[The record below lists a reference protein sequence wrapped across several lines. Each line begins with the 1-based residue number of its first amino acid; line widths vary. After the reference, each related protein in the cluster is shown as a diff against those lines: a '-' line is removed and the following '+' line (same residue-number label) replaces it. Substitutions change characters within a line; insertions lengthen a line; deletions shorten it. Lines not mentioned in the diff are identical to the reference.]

1 LTVQDDFLMAISLT
15 RSSSIA
21 VQSAIRSPQSA
32 IFIAFSAMLI
42 ISWRRWMGPIVDSGR
57 ELDLPFRLLRG
68 ELLYRDVHYLYPP
81 FSPYLNA
88 LLYRL
93 FSVHLDVL
101 QASGLVCAAL
111 VVIFCYSIA
120 RRLLPPFGSIVAVF
134 AVIVWSVFKPS
145 GNLVFPYAFAAL
157 HGMVIAL
164 AVLLITL
171 RYAEKRRRRE
181 LLAAGVLIGLAAITK
196 QEFAL
201 AGAAT
206 AAAAVVYL
214 DRTDMRRLIFNL
226 LSVAA
231 PIAAIALPVY
241 GFLLYHVGWQT
252 LVKDSHL
259 FYTHLPKS
267 LVFYNSH
274 RSGLDNPLSS
284 LTQMLGGAAVGL
296 LIASV
301 IITLSL
307 IRARRE
313 SKDDFSDPTRR
324 MLRWAAGAMLLF
336 CLIIVVISAAL
347 GNKWDGSP
355 LRALPFLLIGVIAVE
370 WVRGRESKNETG
382 LYLFIV
388 SVYSLA
394 VLARVAMRV
403 PSGGAFGSFFLPT
416 SLIVIVYL
424 LNRSFPDLVA
434 RWADSRIVGDYVRR
448 FGLGLIVTLI
458 AITFIVFTVR
468 FRHNFRY
475 GVETERGTF
484 YTRPAIG
491 ETMNQAIAFVQSHT
505 SPDEAV
511 AVAPEG
517 ADLAF
522 FSGRR
527 TIFRYPIMHP
537 DFMDERE
544 EKSAIERLQR
554 EGVRYILI
562 VNRPM
567 REFGA
572 EAFGDDYNQVLGRW
586 IEENYRTVKVCGQNA
601 DPSQQIGAPDF
612 FIKIL
617 QSK

>member
-1 LTVQDDFLMAISLT
+1 
-15 RSSSIA
+15 
-21 VQSAIRSPQSA
+21 
-32 IFIAFSAMLI
+32 
-42 ISWRRWMGPIVDSGR
+42 
-57 ELDLPFRLLRG
+57 
-68 ELLYRDVHYLYPP
+68 
-81 FSPYLNA
+81 
-88 LLYRL
+88 
-93 FSVHLDVL
+93 
-101 QASGLVCAAL
+101 
-111 VVIFCYSIA
+111 
-120 RRLLPPFGSIVAVF
+120 
-134 AVIVWSVFKPS
+134 
-145 GNLVFPYAFAAL
+145 
-157 HGMVIAL
+157 
-164 AVLLITL
+164 L
-171 RYAEKRRRRE
+171 RYAENRRRRE
-181 LLAAGVLIGLAAITK
+181 LLAAGALIGLAAITK

-206 AAAAVVYL
+206 AAATVVYL
-214 DRTDMRRLIFNL
+214 DRADLRRLIFNL

-241 GFLLYHVGWQT
+241 GFLVYRVGWQT

-259 FYTHLPKS
+259 FYTHLPES
-267 LVFYNSH
+267 LVIYNSY
-274 RSGLDNPLSS
+274 RSGLDNPLTS

-296 LIASV
+296 LIASA
-301 IITLSL
+301 IIVLSL
-307 IRARRE
+307 LRARRGAKE
-313 SKDDFSDPTRR
+313 DFSDPRRR
-324 MLRWAAGAMLLF
+324 MMRWTAGAMLLF
-336 CLIIVVISAAL
+336 SLIIVVISTAL
-347 GNKWDGSP
+347 GNRWDGSP

-370 WVRGRESKNETG
+370 WVRGREGKNETG
-382 LYLFIV
+382 LYLFII

-416 SLIVIVYL
+416 SLILIVYL
-424 LNRSFPDLVA
+424 LNRPLPDLVA

-448 FGLGLIVTLI
+448 YGLGLIVTLI

-475 GVETERGTF
+475 AVETARGSF

-491 ETMNQAIAFVQSHT
+491 EAMNQAIAFIQSHT
-505 SPDEAV
+505 NQDEAI

-517 ADLAF
+517 GDLAF

-527 TIFRYPIMHP
+527 MVFRYPIMHP

-544 EKSAIERLQR
+544 EKRAIERLQR

-572 EAFGDDYNQVLGRW
+572 EAFGEDYNQVLGRW
-586 IEENYRTVKVCGQNA
+586 IEENYRLVKVCGQNT
-601 DPSQQIGAPDF
+601 DPSQQIGDPDF

-617 QSK
+617 QSKN